1 MGINLLC
8 DGGKGVQLSRLAQ
21 LYLARQIENEVGEPL
36 EFWDLQA
43 GVGRPLMPGTGR
55 FGQHW
60 TGRVAATELAMSRC
74 DGIASSRSSEIDWK
88 VGRRASGVFG
98 FDRHVLIVFS
108 FSLPMTAHLLSC

>member
-43 GVGRPLMPGTGR
+43 GVGRPPMPGTGR
-55 FGQHW
+55 F
-60 TGRVAATELAMSRC
+60 R
-74 DGIASSRSSEIDWK
+74 
-88 VGRRASGVFG
+88 
-98 FDRHVLIVFS
+98 
-108 FSLPMTAHLLSC
+108 